1 MRYPTGYLLFLSL
14 FLFGPFYIFTSVYYN
29 YEAQEVIEQLLL
41 FNLSIGDKLC

>member
-1 MRYPTGYLLFLSL
+1 MSL
-14 FLFGPFYIFTSVYYN
+14 FLLTLSINFTSIYYN